1 MLIFLETDD
10 LIMFPYSHWLIVEV
24 ILLRGNVSKLLCDAL
39 KTEGPVAKT

>member
-24 ILLRGNVSKLLCDAL
+24 IFLKGDFPKRICDAL
-39 KTEGPVAKT
+39 KTEGLTAKT